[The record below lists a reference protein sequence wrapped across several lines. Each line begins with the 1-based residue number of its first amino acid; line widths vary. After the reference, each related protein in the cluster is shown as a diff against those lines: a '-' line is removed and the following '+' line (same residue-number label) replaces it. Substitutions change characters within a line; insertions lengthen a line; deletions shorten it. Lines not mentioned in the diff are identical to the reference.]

1 MSGNTLDDLFV
12 MIAFPDTPEERD
24 DAERQIKAMLDDA
37 KDRVG
42 KRYAT
47 LHQMLRDEL
56 QAQAW
61 DRGMGDQLKLLKA
74 GPGYEMG
81 NPYRKPRP

>member
-12 MIAFPDTPEERD
+12 MIAFPETPEERD

-42 KRYAT
+42 KRYAK

>member
-1 MSGNTLDDLFV
+1 MSENTLDDLFV
-12 MIAFPDTPEERD
+12 RIAYPDSPEDRH
-24 DAERQIKAMLDDA
+24 DAEREISAMLADA

-42 KRYAT
+42 KRYAK